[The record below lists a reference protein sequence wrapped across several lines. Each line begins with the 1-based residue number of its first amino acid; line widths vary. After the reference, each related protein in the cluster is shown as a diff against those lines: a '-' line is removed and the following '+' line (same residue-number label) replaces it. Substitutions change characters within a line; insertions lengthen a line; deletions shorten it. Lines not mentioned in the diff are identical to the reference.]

1 MVIAHNLKAMN
12 SQRQLSIVSGTVSK
26 KAEKLSSGYRINRAA
41 DDAAGLSI
49 SEKMR
54 RQIRGLTK
62 ATENAEDGIS
72 MVQIAD
78 GALSEVQDML
88 QRMNELCV
96 QASNGTNAASD
107 RQNIQD
113 EVSQLIT
120 EIDRVAETTKFNET
134 YLLNGSLSNG
144 GRGAYN
150 LAINNRKFEAIK
162 DKYFEDKERIRRE
175 EEERQKQ
182 REEERW
188 TALNGAYAGQEVSAE
203 TVANT
208 EGIKLVYIQDPVVT
222 TQKPGAGV
230 VNGAGP
236 TAAGYSDLKNK
247 LQNEIVPNAVEAI
260 IKAYSPAFDFLKGS
274 GIGIGLKLS
283 NPAND
288 PNLSPTT
295 LAYVGVGHGS
305 YSNNTVVSNMLT
317 YQLCV
322 NLDSINQGNL
332 TEQKRNELEVT
343 IVHEMMH
350 AFMDEALTNGMI
362 GVENGQ
368 NNKNEQFPKWFKE
381 GMAQTAAG
389 GYYDHNDW
397 VNGNGALNIQVNDSL
412 ANIQAALTKY
422 QIGGA
427 SNESNYGSGY
437 LACMYLGYL
446 AGGKALSASGI
457 QTGLGKILGDI
468 RGGKSLQDVIKD
480 LTGKNT
486 IAAFENG
493 FASDNNVLTF
503 VQSLTNLVQGGTGG
517 VVGNLTRPDD
527 ILANTNNPGVSLFKL
542 DIKNDTVVNEY
553 PNDYE
558 VFVGGS
564 ATNGGKPGST
574 GSTGGNVPW
583 DKPLQIAAGRKPVT
597 GFGSA
602 IHAGTDADMN
612 NKIYVYIDA
621 MDAASIGVDQ
631 VDVRT
636 EDLASLSIERV
647 SLALAMVS
655 AQRSELGAC
664 QNRLE
669 HTVSNLDNVVENT
682 TASESQIRDTDMA
695 REMVAFSNANILQ
708 QAGQAMLA
716 QMNQSSQGVLSL
728 IA

>member
-305 YSNNTVVSNMLT
+305 YSNNAVVSNMLT

-332 TEQKRNELEVT
+332 TEQKR
-343 IVHEMMH
+343 M
-350 AFMDEALTNGMI
+350 
-362 GVENGQ
+362 
-368 NNKNEQFPKWFKE
+368 
-381 GMAQTAAG
+381 
-389 GYYDHNDW
+389 
-397 VNGNGALNIQVNDSL
+397 
-412 ANIQAALTKY
+412 
-422 QIGGA
+422 
-427 SNESNYGSGY
+427 
-437 LACMYLGYL
+437 
-446 AGGKALSASGI
+446 
-457 QTGLGKILGDI
+457 
-468 RGGKSLQDVIKD
+468 
-480 LTGKNT
+480 
-486 IAAFENG
+486 
-493 FASDNNVLTF
+493 
-503 VQSLTNLVQGGTGG
+503 
-517 VVGNLTRPDD
+517 
-527 ILANTNNPGVSLFKL
+527 
-542 DIKNDTVVNEY
+542 
-553 PNDYE
+553 
-558 VFVGGS
+558 
-564 ATNGGKPGST
+564 
-574 GSTGGNVPW
+574 
-583 DKPLQIAAGRKPVT
+583 
-597 GFGSA
+597 
-602 IHAGTDADMN
+602 
-612 NKIYVYIDA
+612 
-621 MDAASIGVDQ
+621 
-631 VDVRT
+631 
-636 EDLASLSIERV
+636 
-647 SLALAMVS
+647 
-655 AQRSELGAC
+655 
-664 QNRLE
+664 
-669 HTVSNLDNVVENT
+669 
-682 TASESQIRDTDMA
+682 
-695 REMVAFSNANILQ
+695 
-708 QAGQAMLA
+708 
-716 QMNQSSQGVLSL
+716 
-728 IA
+728 